1 MAFEDEL
8 PTTPGM
14 EEYLAEIRE
23 RDRQEEVRS
32 QEALEELDALGGQG
46 SDAEVARRSM
56 NPNPVLGSREY
67 EAAVAELIAGG
78 ASPERPGFQGTP
90 EQMGGQRP
98 ELSLGD
104 TGLQDPTAGFG
115 QAGGFGIQQPGVPA
129 QPAPA
134 EEEPGIPSITDK
146 DYTPSRKYKGRYR
159 AEKESADI
167 AAQQR
172 ADIARTQKG
181 FHVSE
186 ARERLAV
193 KQEAARRDAAYLKE
207 RAQVDKA
214 AEKMAR
220 DGMAKRQAMLDDINN
235 TKIDTDYFGKS
246 DVGGK
251 IGMVLMA
258 ALGGLVQ
265 RRGEQNQGV
274 ALIQKMI
281 DRDIRVQQANLAK
294 KKWAAGQQ
302 VGIYQDSLQ
311 IERDKGK
318 AMDMAHARYWTVVG
332 NKIDAIKSKY
342 GDKAKAAGFDLLAIQ
357 AREKRDAA
365 LLKIKG
371 QEQREGVAWYRAKTD
386 RLAQESA
393 EARWEAELAFKE
405 KELQAKKDASAAAKR
420 VSIEQAA
427 QEGHFVEA
435 APDSEMF
442 GGAAYRT
449 PLTEPSGK
457 VDEKGNPIMQ
467 QRRDKAG
474 NLLWGRTKS
483 FKIGKLRPGLPTA
496 AKTAAHNE
504 VTTNHTIFRQIARLK
519 RRMREKTKISPG
531 FMRSAEARALVQ
543 EHLNL
548 AVIQMHAAS
557 GAQTTDKE
565 YNRWTKDIIA
575 GPNKVWEIFKGDPML
590 ALEAFERTKYDRHR
604 TLIRSNYT
612 DINEHWMENMQE
624 YYSPTVHRVSGQME
638 GPARDLMK
646 SIESGDVDQA
656 GVALKGLVGKTEES
670 VFKGATDEGLDREST
685 YQGVVAQLEAVDEQA
700 GRPAWQPPKGPEPT
714 GYTGKGSPATGEW
727 ARKAGVTPNP
737 KISRLK
743 AHRGKRKSAVG
754 MRMKRG
760 RISGAAKAMRL
771 LYAPAVGA
779 EGVWKFREFSPFPD
793 GKPPKWMNPEE
804 IKQVEA
810 AFEKSFDA
818 TVREV
823 NKWRGKTER
832 RGRVK
837 AGREHGHAMREDLE
851 WEKLQR
857 GGMAEMPITSYAGDE
872 GRDWKVTF
880 PDSVTPYEPVP
891 GTPEYKRMLGNRRF
905 MQERRLKRKKSRK

>member
-67 EAAVAELIAGG
+67 EAAVAELIASG

-90 EQMGGQRP
+90 GQMGGQRP

-104 TGLQDPTAGFG
+104 TGLQDPTVGFG
-115 QAGGFGIQQPGVPA
+115 QAGGFGIQQPGAPA

-193 KQEAARRDAAYLKE
+193 KQEAAKRDAAYLKE
-207 RAQVDKA
+207 RAQVDEA
-214 AEKMAR
+214 ADKMAR
-220 DGMAKRQAMLDDINN
+220 EGMAKRQAMLDDINN

-371 QEQREGVAWYRAKTD
+371 QEQREGVAWYNAKTS

-393 EARWEAELAFKE
+393 EAKWRAELEFR
-405 KELQAKKDASAAAKR
+405 KDATEKAAK
-420 VSIEQAA
+420 AA
-427 QEGHFVEA
+427 RRQSVEEA
-435 APDSEMF
+435 VQSGFKVTRGPQTELFSGPKYRHQVIGPD
-442 GGAAYRT
+442 
-449 PLTEPSGK
+449 GK
-457 VDEKGNPIMQ
+457 PVVGKDGKPV
-467 QRRDKAG
+467 
-474 NLLWGRTKS
+474 WGRPKAVT
-483 FKIGKLRPGLPTA
+483 IGRVNPAHDKTLQRETHQNVLARTA
-496 AKTAAHNE
+496 VLQSLADFERA
-504 VTTNHTIFRQIARLK
+504 I
-519 RRMREKTKISPG
+519 REKTRVNPKWWQ
-531 FMRSAEARALVQ
+531 SADERALVQ
-543 EHLNL
+543 KHLNL
-548 AVIQMHAAS
+548 AVRQMHSLS

-565 YNRWTKDIIA
+565 FLRWADGIIT
-575 GPNKVWEIFKGDPML
+575 GPNKWYEFLKGSPL
-590 ALEAFERTKYDRHR
+590 KALRSYKEGVYREHR
-604 TLIRSNYT
+604 NQIRAGMI
-612 DINEHWMENMQE
+612 DIDEHWFDNMEEFYN
-624 YYSPTVHRVSGQME
+624 PTINRVSSKQV
-638 GPARDLMK
+638 GPYAGVLK
-646 SIESGDVDQA
+646 AIESGDPGEA
-656 GVALKGLVGKTEES
+656 EVAINKLLKGTEKS
-670 VFKGATDEGLDREST
+670 VLAGTQTEGMDRET
-685 YQGVVAQLEAVDEQA
+685 TFDGVNQLIEAIDERVQQ
-700 GRPAWQPPKGPEPT
+700 PAWQPPRGKMPT
-714 GYTGKGSPATGEW
+714 GLKGKGERAPGTDMTK
-727 ARKAGVTPNP
+727 RKAWQMKMGKTVALYKKRARLAGVAQGYRDSFKKPWAEHEGHSTWPEGYAPEWMNKKQRQEVEKAFISGQKNWS
-737 KISRLK
+737 KIYR
-743 AHRGKRKSAVG
+743 RTRETQKRAARR
-754 MRMKRG
+754 MRMRG
-760 RISGAAKAMRL
+760 RAI
-771 LYAPAVGA
+771 
-779 EGVWKFREFSPFPD
+779 
-793 GKPPKWMNPEE
+793 
-804 IKQVEA
+804 
-810 AFEKSFDA
+810 
-818 TVREV
+818 
-823 NKWRGKTER
+823 
-832 RGRVK
+832 
-837 AGREHGHAMREDLE
+837 
-851 WEKLQR
+851 
-857 GGMAEMPITSYAGDE
+857 
-872 GRDWKVTF
+872 
-880 PDSVTPYEPVP
+880 
-891 GTPEYKRMLGNRRF
+891 
-905 MQERRLKRKKSRK
+905 

>member
-14 EEYLAEIRE
+14 EEYLTEIKE
-23 RDRQEEVRS
+23 RDHQEEVRS
-32 QEALEELDALGGQG
+32 RQALEELDALGGQG

-56 NPNPVLGSREY
+56 NPNPALGSREY
-67 EAAVAELIAGG
+67 EAGVAELIAGG

-90 EQMGGQRP
+90 GQMAGQRP

-104 TGLQDPTAGFG
+104 TSLQDPTAGFG
-115 QAGGFGIQQPGVPA
+115 QAGGFGIQQPA
-129 QPAPA
+129 APAPA
-134 EEEPGIPSITDK
+134 EEEPGVPSITDK
-146 DYTPSRKYKGRYR
+146 DYAPSRKYKGRYR

-167 AAQQR
+167 AAQQK
-172 ADIARTQKG
+172 ADIAETQKG
-181 FHVSE
+181 FHASAAE
-186 ARERLAV
+186 ERLAA
-193 KQEAARRDAAYLKE
+193 KQEAAKRDAAYIKD
-207 RAQVDKA
+207 RAQVDEA

-220 DGMAKRQAMLDDINN
+220 EGMAKRQAMLDDINN
-235 TKIDTDYFGKS
+235 TKIDADYFGKS

-251 IGMVLMA
+251 VGMVLMA

-281 DRDIRVQQANLAK
+281 DRDIRTQQANLSK

-311 IERDKGK
+311 IEKDKGK

-332 NKIDAIKSKY
+332 NKINAINSKY
-342 GDKAKAAGFDLLAIQ
+342 GDKAKTAGFDLLAVQ
-357 AREKRDAA
+357 AREKRDEA

-371 QEQREGVAWYRAKTD
+371 QEQREGVAWYNAKTG
-386 RLAQESA
+386 RIRVENQQKQFEAKQKA
-393 EARWEAELAFKE
+393 ER
-405 KELQAKKDASAAAKR
+405 DAAAAAKR

-427 QEGHFVEA
+427 QEGHSIEA
-435 APDSEMF
+435 APDSDMF
-442 GGAAYRT
+442 GGAGYRT

-457 VDEKGNPIMQ
+457 VDEKGNAIMQ

-474 NLLWGRTKS
+474 NLLWGKTKS
-483 FKIGKLRPGLPTA
+483 FKIGKLRPELPTA

-504 VTTNHTIFRQIARLK
+504 VTANHTIFRQIASLK

-531 FMRSAEARALVQ
+531 FMRSDEARALVQ

-548 AVIQMHAAS
+548 AVITMHAAS

-565 YNRWTKDIIA
+565 YHRWTTELIA
-575 GPNKVWEIFKGDPML
+575 GPNKVWQIFKGDPML
-590 ALEAFERTKYDRHR
+590 ALEAFEKTKYDRHR
-604 TLIRSNYT
+604 TLVRSNYT
-612 DINEHWMENMQE
+612 DVNEHWMQNMQE

-714 GYTGKGSPATGEW
+714 DYKGKGSPAIGKW
-727 ARKAGVTPNP
+727 AEEAGVTPDP
-737 KISRLK
+737 KTSRLK

-754 MRMKRG
+754 MRTKRG
-760 RISGAAKAMRL
+760 RISGAAKAMRVN
-771 LYAPAVGA
+771 YAPAVGA

-793 GKPPKWMNPEE
+793 GKPPEWMNPKE

-810 AFEKSFDA
+810 AFEKSYNA
-818 TVREV
+818 TVKEI

-837 AGREHGHAMREDLE
+837 TGREHGHALRKDLE
-851 WEKLQR
+851 WKELQKK
-857 GGMAEMPITSYAGDE
+857 GMAEMPTTSYSGDE
-872 GRDWKVTF
+872 GRDWNVTF
-880 PDSVTPYEPVP
+880 QDPATKYEPVP

-905 MQERRLKRKKSRK
+905 AQERKLKLKKSRR